1 MSRSATGEAIHIYT
15 MLITN
20 NHDLFHL
27 WWKENYVKHKKNS
40 KCYDQDCLKN
50 FILHFKVFI
59 KSSNFQK
66 QSFCGW
72 NLLYLSKNMSYI
84 KIQRLW
90 IPNVDVS
97 EKIRKINIKYQI
109 KQTFSLHCK
118 LLTLILDLNYV
129 KGLRITKI
137 AKQSKFEGTWG
148 KLEVKYCFQRQS
160 WLKYELNFNV
170 SVK

>member
-1 MSRSATGEAIHIYT
+1 MTKIVWKILFYILRSLLRAPI
-15 MLITN
+15 
-20 NHDLFHL
+20 F
-27 WWKENYVKHKKNS
+27 KNS
-40 KCYDQDCLKN
+40 HFVAEIYFIFLKT
-50 FILHFKVFI
+50 
-59 KSSNFQK
+59 
-66 QSFCGW
+66 
-72 NLLYLSKNMSYI
+72 SYI

-129 KGLRITKI
+129 KGLRVTKI